1 MMRLP
6 WLARIY
12 VTLVVTA
19 GVVAVATALPDLH
32 FSRPVLFAV
41 LLVLSVSS
49 SALKVDMPTGLDRS
63 CISLSYIVDFTA
75 LLLFGPQPTMLIAM
89 ASAWAQCTFRM
100 KERNPPHRT
109 VFSMACLVLTVLVA
123 GRAYRWL
130 GGTPGAEP
138 HLQPLLATVLTYF
151 LVNSVAVATA
161 FGLASRAPIFR
172 IWHDNFLWSVTSYLV
187 GGLAA
192 GLAVELTQRTGHWQA
207 PLAFVPLVLTYR
219 TYRIYLSRISDEQ
232 RRVAES
238 SQLHRESTEVLARA
252 IQAKDGA
259 GASHLDR
266 VRYYAAMLARRM
278 QMSDLDTQALESAA
292 LLHDIG
298 KLAVPEHILSKPG
311 PLTADERRK
320 MQIHAEVGAG
330 IVNAVSFPRPVA
342 PLIQSH
348 HERWDG
354 SGYPKGLKGD
364 QIPLG
369 ARVLA
374 VVDSYDAMT
383 SDRPYRRA
391 ISKSEALAELR
402 AEAGRAFDPAIVE
415 HFAAVFPLLSPPTEI
430 DPLRSPVPAITTGG
444 RDLANLSAGPS
455 SDAFEK
461 IALANQENYTL
472 YEIAK
477 AMGRSLSLDETM
489 TLISSRVS
497 SLLPFSTCVLFVR
510 DSNQMLRCRFASG
523 LHADLL
529 EKVAIKE
536 GAGLSG
542 WVVRHG
548 KPLVNG
554 LAAIEFA
561 AAGLA
566 DAGAELEAALICPLT
581 VNAQVIGTLG
591 VFHVQPDC
599 YREDDRRVLEE
610 ICGQAADVV
619 HNALVFERTQD
630 ESLKDA
636 LTGLTNARGLHG
648 HLMREMERAE
658 RAAGQFAVVLLDF
671 DHFKAINDQ
680 HGHFVGDLALKEVAR
695 VLRETTRSYDI
706 CARYGGDEFVVLLA
720 SCGRVEA
727 EERCRMLQEAVSAIP
742 FAAPDGRRVPL
753 GMSAGVGVFP
763 DDGDSYERLL
773 VKADRRMY
781 QEKARRKRTSRSG
794 LVDVRRHVESVR
806 PFKAS

>member
-19 GVVAVATALPDLH
+19 GVVAVATALPNLQ
-32 FSRPVLFAV
+32 FSRPVLFAM

-75 LLLFGPQPTMLIAM
+75 LLLFGPEPTMLIAM

-109 VFSMACLVLTVLVA
+109 IFSMACLVLTVLIA
-123 GRAYRWL
+123 GRTYRWL
-130 GGTPGAEP
+130 GGTPGTEP

-151 LVNSVAVATA
+151 LVNSVAVAAA

-192 GLAVELTQRTGHWQA
+192 GLAVELTHRTGHWQA
-207 PLAFVPLVLTYR
+207 ALAFVPLALTYR
-219 TYRIYLSRISDEQ
+219 TYRIYLRRISDEQ

-278 QMSDLDTQALESAA
+278 QMSDLDTQALETAA

-342 PLIQSH
+342 PLILSH

-354 SGYPKGLKGD
+354 TGYPKALKGD

-391 ISKSEALAELR
+391 ISKHEALAELR
-402 AEAGRAFDPAIVE
+402 AEAGKAFDPAIVE
-415 HFAAVFPLLSPPTEI
+415 HFAAVFPLLSPPAEI
-430 DPLRSPVPAITTGG
+430 EPLRMPAPAISTRGSEV
-444 RDLANLSAGPS
+444 ASLSAGTS

-461 IALANQENYTL
+461 IAAANQENYTL

-510 DSNQMLRCRFASG
+510 DGNQMLRCRFASG
-523 LHADLL
+523 LHAEVL

-536 GAGLSG
+536 GVGLSG
-542 WVVRHG
+542 WVARHG

-554 LAAIEFA
+554 LASIEFA
-561 AAGLA
+561 AAGLT
-566 DAGAELEAALICPLT
+566 ETEIPLETALICPLT

-658 RAAGQFAVVLLDF
+658 RASGQFAVVLLDF
-671 DHFKAINDQ
+671 DHFKWINDQ
-680 HGHFVGDLALKEVAR
+680 HGHLVGDLALKAVSR

-720 SCGRVEA
+720 SCGQAEA
-727 EERCRMLQEAVSAIP
+727 EERCRVLQEAVAAIP
-742 FAAPDGRRVPL
+742 FAAPDGRLIPL

-763 DDGDSYERLL
+763 ADGDSYERLL

-781 QEKARRKRTSRSG
+781 QEKARRKRTSLKA
-794 LVDVRRHVESVR
+794 LVDVSRHERVR
-806 PFKAS
+806 PFRAS